1 MKAGSELAF
10 SRIVKLY
17 FRPLANYGFRFV
29 RDEEFIK
36 DCVQEVFI
44 EIWKRR
50 ERISVPDSVKAY
62 LLSSVR
68 RKLYRESS
76 RQKVDAGEFELDLAN
91 EHSLSEEPFEWAWIN
106 EEQEQQIQAKV
117 NAVLDELPRRQREV
131 VYLQYFQNMSRDEI
145 AETMGINPQSVSN
158 LLQAA
163 FKFIRTRWN
172 TLTVLLVIAG
182 FARMLS
188 KFSNW

>member
-10 SRIVKLY
+10 SKLVKLY

-76 RQKVDAGEFELDLAN
+76 RQKIEAGEFELDFAN
-91 EHSLSEEPFEWAWIN
+91 DPSLTEDPFEWAWI
-106 EEQEQQIQAKV
+106 EAEQEQQIQAKV
-117 NAVLDELPRRQREV
+117 NAVLNELPRRQREV
-131 VYLQYFQNMSRDEI
+131 VYLQYFQNMSREEI
-145 AETMGINPQSVSN
+145 ADTMGINPQSVSN
-158 LLQAA
+158 LLQSA
-163 FKFIRTRWN
+163 FKFIRTRWDF
-172 TLTVLLVIAG
+172 LKVIVVMVS
-182 FARMLS
+182 FDHIQTN
-188 KFSNW
+188 FSNW